1 MDQWIVLSV
10 FVSYGFFVAAHLL
23 TFRFFKPEEVLK
35 SLMRVVTASF
45 LFHGAAF
52 FLFYGNISVP
62 VVVVL
67 LLSSLILGFL
77 IFVHI
82 LCIFGPYETS
92 LRLRLVR
99 ELYQGPPNGMSKE
112 DILKKYNAR
121 MILETRLSRL
131 TASGELI
138 QHGETYVINKHVNV
152 FFFIDVVVGVL
163 QKIIDPDG
171 SFLST
176 KDKSCSR
183 D

>member
-10 FVSYGFFVAAHLL
+10 FVSYGFFIAAHLL

-35 SLMRVVTASF
+35 SLMLVVTASF
-45 LFHGAAF
+45 LFHGVAL
-52 FLFYGNISVP
+52 FLFYGNIFVP
-62 VVVVL
+62 VVPVL

-77 IFVHI
+77 IFVHV

-138 QHGETYVINKHVNV
+138 KNEETYEINKHVNV
-152 FFFIDVVVGVL
+152 FFFIDAVVRVL
-163 QKIIDPDG
+163 QKVIDPDG
-171 SFLST
+171 ISLSA
-176 KDKSCSR
+176 KDKPCSS